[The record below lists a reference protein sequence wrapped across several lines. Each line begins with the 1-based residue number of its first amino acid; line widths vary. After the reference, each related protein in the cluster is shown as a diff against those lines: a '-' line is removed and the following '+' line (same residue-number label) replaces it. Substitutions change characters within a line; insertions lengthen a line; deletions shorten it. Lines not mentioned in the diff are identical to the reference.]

1 MRNDLYIGWIVLVV
15 FSYLLGSC
23 LFSQWLPMLL
33 RKKDIASI
41 SDDHCPGSANVFTHC
56 GWQLGLVCLTL
67 DMAKGFLPVFLGLH
81 YAGWQS
87 YLFSFLMLAPV
98 LGHAWS
104 IFFRFRGGKC
114 IATIFGELLALLR
127 ITPSFFI
134 LAVLFIL
141 FSTVI
146 KISPN
151 NRRSILVFSLFAII
165 AFCLELF
172 FGRDEVGAG
181 CLLISVIAIVK
192 HLPPHKPKLQEAENR
207 SAILAEGPV
216 S

>member
-33 RKKDIASI
+33 QKKDIVSI
-41 SDDHCPGSANVFTHC
+41 SDDRCPGSANVFTHC
-56 GWQLGLVCLTL
+56 GWKLGFVCLTL
-67 DMAKGFLPVFLGLH
+67 DMAKGFLPVFLGLR

-87 YLFSFLMLAPV
+87 YLFSLLMLAPV

-114 IATIFGELLALLR
+114 IAAIFGELLALLR
-127 ITPSFFI
+127 ISPSFFI
-134 LAVLFIL
+134 LAILFIL

-146 KISPN
+146 KVTPN

-172 FGRDEVGAG
+172 YGRVEVGAG

-192 HLPPHKPKLQEAENR
+192 HLPSHKSKLQEIEKPF
-207 SAILAEGPV
+207 SY
-216 S
+216 SC